1 MNLKLHINTT
11 EYFQTLILNEQ
22 PQKEQLKKMTAT
34 FEIQILN
41 LVQIPHL
48 ILHCN
53 LCALINFTVVLIT
66 FIIEK
71 FKYGMNALNLFAINN
86 QFVQLVK

>member
-1 MNLKLHINTT
+1 MNLKFYFNTIVNS
-11 EYFQTLILNEQ
+11 QALILNGQ
-22 PQKEQLKKMTAT
+22 PQTEQVKKS
-34 FEIQILN
+34 QQHLN

-66 FIIEK
+66 FFIEK

-86 QFVQLVK
+86 QFVQLIK